1 MNGSSLSVGIVGG
14 SGYVG
19 GELLRLI
26 DGHPHLQLS
35 AVTSESLAGTFVHH
49 RHPNLRSA
57 PRVKFRRLA
66 EMEPCD
72 VIFSALPHGRSS
84 EYAEWLTDL
93 CKFFI
98 DTGADHRLENDE
110 LRDDYYPELSSVKP
124 FTYALPEINRAQLRT
139 VTRAAGPGCTAA
151 TTILGLWPLAR
162 AGLLA
167 DTPVVVEAKV
177 GSSAAGAS
185 PNPSTHHPERSG
197 VMRSFAPAG
206 HRHEAEVIEQLG
218 LDRKNL
224 HYSATAVEAVRGIL
238 VTAHCLLSDSPGQR
252 ELWSLYR
259 EAYDQ
264 EPFMRIVRERRGLY
278 RYPEP
283 RILSGTNY
291 CEVGFEVDPHSQ
303 RVVVM
308 SALDNLGKGAAGS
321 ALQSLNIMA
330 GFAEDSGLRFLGLH
344 P

>member
-1 MNGSSLSVGIVGG
+1 MSRSSLTVGIVGA

-26 DGHPHLQLS
+26 AAHPNLELA

-49 RHPNLRSA
+49 RHPNLRST
-57 PRVKFRRLA
+57 PPLKFRSL
-66 EMEPCD
+66 EDMEPCD

-84 EYAEWLTDL
+84 EYAEWLTGL
-93 CKFFI
+93 CTFFI
-98 DTGADHRLENDE
+98 DTGADHRL
-110 LRDDYYPELSSVKP
+110 RDDGLRCNYYPELSSVEAFP
-124 FTYALPEINRAQLRT
+124 YALPEINREELRT
-139 VTRAAGPGCTAA
+139 ATRAAGPGCTAA

-185 PNPSTHHPERSG
+185 SNPSTHHPERSG

-206 HRHEAEVIEQLG
+206 HRHEAEVMEQLG
-218 LDRKNL
+218 LDPKNV
-224 HYSATAVEAVRGIL
+224 HYSATAVEAIRGIL
-238 VTAHCLLSDSPGQR
+238 VTAHCLLSERPEQR
-252 ELWSLYR
+252 DLWGLYR
-259 EAYDQ
+259 EAYDR
-264 EPFMRIVRERRGLY
+264 EPFVRIVRERRGLY

-283 RILSGTNY
+283 RILSGTNF
-291 CEVGFEVDPHSQ
+291 CEVGFEVDPRSQ
-303 RVVVM
+303 RLVVM

-330 GFAEDSGLRFLGLH
+330 GFAEDAGLQFVGLH